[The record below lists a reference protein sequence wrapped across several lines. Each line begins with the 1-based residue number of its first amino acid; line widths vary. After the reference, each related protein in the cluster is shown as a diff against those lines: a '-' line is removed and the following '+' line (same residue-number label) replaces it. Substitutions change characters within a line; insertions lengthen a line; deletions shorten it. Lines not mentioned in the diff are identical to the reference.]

1 MMPTHPRS
9 SSLSKPISITPLQ
22 KPQFAKHLQNITT
35 KQGNRALMQC
45 TIKGSPDT
53 TVSWYKNGKLIEP
66 STDYV
71 IHFDRV
77 TGVSTLDICEAFP
90 QDSGQYTCVANNPA
104 GNESTTAWLV
114 VKGKKH
120 KQSILFKNKKQKF
133 IKKNRIE
140 EKSRPRD
147 EEPSQPFKKV
157 VSTKTIDQSRP
168 APLRI
173 GAIES
178 SKTEIPPHD
187 GQQKPVEIVRAYQK
201 YPEAQPERQQPQTP
215 KDDQMSNS
223 KPRLMENLKNV
234 DLVEGGQAL
243 FECRFQGNPLN
254 IQWFKGDHE
263 LKNQHRHKMIFDEK
277 TGRAKLLISTVLE
290 EDADVYTCRASNSLG
305 DVITSAKLI
314 PRGN

>member
-22 KPQFAKHLQNITT
+22 KPQFAKHLQNVTT

-114 VKGKKH
+114 VKGKK
-120 KQSILFKNKKQKF
+120 
-133 IKKNRIE
+133 
-140 EKSRPRD
+140 
-147 EEPSQPFKKV
+147 
-157 VSTKTIDQSRP
+157 
-168 APLRI
+168 
-173 GAIES
+173 
-178 SKTEIPPHD
+178 
-187 GQQKPVEIVRAYQK
+187 Y
-201 YPEAQPERQQPQTP
+201 
-215 KDDQMSNS
+215 
-223 KPRLMENLKNV
+223 
-234 DLVEGGQAL
+234 
-243 FECRFQGNPLN
+243 
-254 IQWFKGDHE
+254 
-263 LKNQHRHKMIFDEK
+263 
-277 TGRAKLLISTVLE
+277 KLEYFV
-290 EDADVYTCRASNSLG
+290 
-305 DVITSAKLI
+305 
-314 PRGN
+314 